1 MKTLSSKILEKFE
14 EYPLSLAAYV
24 LSLIPWVLVY
34 VGQLRINLNPV
45 PAGTDDYRG
54 EGLAFAALLALLLAS
69 ILLTV
74 TVINLIFQKV
84 KRFYLELV
92 ALIIVGNLVLYG
104 IGII

>member
-45 PAGTDDYRG
+45 PAGVNDYRG
-54 EGLAFAALLALLLAS
+54 EGLAYAALLALLLAS

-84 KRFYLELV
+84 KRFYLELI

>member
-34 VGQLRINLNPV
+34 VGQLRINFNPV
-45 PAGTDDYRG
+45 PAGVNDYRG
-54 EGLAFAALLALLLAS
+54 EGLAYAALLALLLAS

-84 KRFYLELV
+84 KRFYLELI

>member
-45 PAGTDDYRG
+45 PAGVNDYRG
-54 EGLAFAALLALLLAS
+54 EGLAYAALLALLLAS

-74 TVINLIFQKV
+74 TLINLIFQKV
-84 KRFYLELV
+84 KRFYLELI

>member
-45 PAGTDDYRG
+45 PAGVNDYRG
-54 EGLAFAALLALLLAS
+54 EGLAYAALFALLLAS

-84 KRFYLELV
+84 KRFYLELI